1 MVEDCLQNQTALEM
15 EHMHNDPVS
24 KVKSHSSLMGEK
36 SEDKKIVSVFSHAPC
51 QAELA
56 TQQASGQYVPSA
68 QDIAPFSGN
77 KLVIVKKPS
86 PKKRGSFA
94 LEEELKDDQ
103 RHTHG

>member
-1 MVEDCLQNQTALEM
+1 MDNG
-15 EHMHNDPVS
+15 PVS
-24 KVKSHSSLMGEK
+24 NVQSHSSLMREK
-36 SEDKKIVSVFSHAPC
+36 SEDKEIIIAFSHAPC

-56 TQQASGQYVPSA
+56 TQQASGLYVPSA
-68 QDIAPFSGN
+68 QDTAPFSGN

-103 RHTHG
+103 RHAHG